1 MEKIHSAVGSGC
13 KADFQWVQACS
24 RNPKKNPLHTGQ
36 LLFKA
41 CKDVE
46 SIGCRSKDVTSIV
59 FFFFPTGSERQ
70 DCRLH
75 DTQFTRDC
83 GGQRGF
89 RACSHSHS
97 AYEIVLSRSLASQSH
112 AHPYQQF
119 QEASVIIENKSVPG
133 NQKTALGVKYT
144 QGYILKETKD

>member
-24 RNPKKNPLHTGQ
+24 RNPKKI
-36 LLFKA
+36 LFIQDS
-41 CKDVE
+41 C
-46 SIGCRSKDVTSIV
+46 SSKLAKMLRVSDADLKMSPVS
-59 FFFFPTGSERQ
+59 FFFPTGSERQ
-70 DCRLH
+70 DFRLH

-83 GGQRGF
+83 GGRRGS
-89 RACSHSHS
+89 RVCSHSHS

-144 QGYILKETKD
+144 QGHILKETKD